1 VYYVKFPGSIYPRW
15 RHIADL
21 LLLGLWTSL
30 AVFSTVAKADDW
42 ETTHFEV
49 VVARVADD
57 SSYSTGRKAWEAMLR
72 AATGTEPW
80 IDGGRERDYLTFE
93 QKVEIEDYLHEAA
106 KQLMQ
111 WGFDSPAL
119 EVHEPLIPR
128 RAGVN
133 KVYRLYLMNFSKEF
147 EGESHDAGGLYKGGC
162 GTFSK
167 TIMKLNLANLTSVPL
182 VDEAL
187 AGSYELLDDSL
198 EKAKRYSGHELFH
211 AVQSGMPFHRENCP
225 VLPWITEG
233 TAEALG
239 WDLYEKITKKRAYEF
254 GDRWGL
260 RGYVKGPEL
269 PLKRD
274 TASYRTSS
282 LWRYLAELTAVRKVI
297 PKREADTGISRPF
310 VNKPGPNVEAV
321 DYHYLS
327 TLFKSAELPDTNN
340 EAEAEIRWL
349 HEGLHKYPYIK
360 VGLDRIL
367 PDFYS
372 VFAAY
377 AQERPTSRD
386 RADWVNTLCYS
397 DSQRGGIPLLDLPH
411 RSRVVKASFDL
422 NQRGIGCFRINAENL
437 FPRPLTIN
445 VQMSAPNKKGALQL
459 HLGQAGG
466 QFVGNALST
475 PAGCSGEGTCEI
487 SWTWMLKDYEPLLI
501 VVTNVGSEPWNTSEQ
516 RVVVTVTTG
525 GSINNIAPPP
535 QAAPQSKPR
544 NKPKPGPAG
553 THEAARQTAKDNATQ
568 LKADGVHA
576 AKSGRALHKGDCSAR
591 YRELNLCG
599 DQLVIQLST
608 VPGYSG
614 VLSSVT
620 QTGGFMKHML
630 GKGTLLAEMQEDIAQ
645 AEMLAEKD
653 RDSRDG
659 AEIELRIPL
668 VDYGFTGTFNNA
680 SISVSKAGG
689 GSYSASGPKDIDD
702 SLSTSVYPPSGTVV
716 IEEYSPQMLRGTFS
730 GQLVR
735 NGKTQAE
742 RIEERRHGIRRPTL
756 DIVRTVQG
764 RFWVAAPWQNDER
777 YELLSPSELPGSIMD
792 DFSEL
797 MLPGMLDSVPGL
809 PGELSTGDGTNS
821 VSGGSGMSKQSCS
834 CSCAEQ
840 EEVESITEE
849 LSRRSD
855 KSKGGVPD
863 MQGINFGKMMCQI
876 QCFEQYEACE

>member
-1 VYYVKFPGSIYPRW
+1 MHYIKFPRSICPHW
-15 RHIADL
+15 RHIAGL
-21 LLLGLWTSL
+21 LVLGLWTSL
-30 AVFSTVAKADDW
+30 TVFSTVAKAGDW

-57 SSYSTGRKAWEAMLR
+57 SSYSTGRKAWEALR
-72 AATGTEPW
+72 RAVQGTEHA

-93 QKVEIEDYLHEAA
+93 QKVAIEDYLHEAA
-106 KQLMQ
+106 KQLLQ

-119 EVHEPLIPR
+119 QVHEPLIPR

-147 EGESHDAGGLYKGGC
+147 EGELHNKIAGKYMGR
-162 GTFSK
+162 GTLSK
-167 TIMKLNLANLTSVPL
+167 TLMKLNLANLTSVPL

-187 AGSYELLDDSL
+187 AGRHVLLDDEL
-198 EKAKRYSGHELFH
+198 EKAKRISGHELFH
-211 AVQSGMPFHRENCP
+211 AVQYGMPFHRENAP

-233 TAEALG
+233 TAEALE
-239 WDLYEKITKKRAYEF
+239 WDLYEKITKKRAYGYME
-254 GDRWGL
+254 RWGL
-260 RGYVKGPEL
+260 RSYTKGPEQ

-274 TASYRTSS
+274 TTSYRTSS

-297 PKREADTGISRPF
+297 PNRTADTSIPRPF
-310 VNKPGPNVEAV
+310 VKKPGPDVEAV

-327 TLFKSAELPDTNN
+327 TLFRNPDLPDS
-340 EAEAEIRWL
+340 ESKQQAEIRWL
-349 HEGLHKYPYIK
+349 HEGLRKGIYVK
-360 VGLDRIL
+360 VGLDRVL

-377 AQERPTSRD
+377 PRHRRMRTNETT
-386 RADWVNTLCYS
+386 WVNEFCHTLTWS
-397 DSQRGGIPLLDLPH
+397 GVPDLQLPH
-411 RSRVVKASFDL
+411 RSRVASTLFEL
-422 NQRGIGCFRINAENL
+422 NKRGIGCFRVDADKL

-445 VQMSAPNKKGALQL
+445 VQLSAPDKKGALQL
-459 HLGQAGG
+459 HLGQSGG

-475 PAGCSGEGTCEI
+475 PAGCSGEGSCEM
-487 SWTWMLKDYEPLLI
+487 SWTWTLKDYEPLLMI
-501 VVTNVGSEPWNTSEQ
+501 ITNVGPEPWNTGDQ

-525 GSINNIAPPP
+525 GSNSNMAPPP
-535 QAAPQSKPR
+535 QAAPQSKSR

-568 LKADGVHA
+568 LKADGVHS

-630 GKGTLLAEMQEDIAQ
+630 GKGALLAEMQEDIAQ

-689 GSYSASGPKDIDD
+689 GSYSASGPEDIDG

-742 RIEERRHGIRRPTL
+742 RIEERRRGIRRPTL

-764 RFWVAAPWQNDER
+764 QFWVAAPWQNDER
-777 YELLSPSELPGSIMD
+777 YEMLSPSELPGSIMD

-797 MLPGMLDSVPGL
+797 MPPGMLDSVPGL
-809 PGELSTGDGTNS
+809 PGELSKGDGPS
-821 VSGGSGMSKQSCS
+821 GVSGGSGMSEQSCS

-840 EEVESITEE
+840 EEVESIAEE

-855 KSKGGVPD
+855 KSKGSIPD
-863 MQGINFGKMMCQI
+863 MQGINFGKMMCQV